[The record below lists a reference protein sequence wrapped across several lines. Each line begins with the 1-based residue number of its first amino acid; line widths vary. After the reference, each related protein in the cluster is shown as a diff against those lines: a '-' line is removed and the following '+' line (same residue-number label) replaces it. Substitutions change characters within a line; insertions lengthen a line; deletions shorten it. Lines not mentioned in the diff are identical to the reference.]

1 MAEMTAT
8 AIARE
13 TGETVIDARKR
24 IWLRDSQVRA
34 GLQVPALYVSQ
45 FRLTE

>member
-13 TGETVIDARKR
+13 TGETIIDARKR
-24 IWLRDSQVRA
+24 IWLCDAQVLHRI
-34 GLQVPALYVSQ
+34 PTALYSQ
-45 FRLTE
+45 

>member
-24 IWLRDSQVRA
+24 IWLRDSQV
-34 GLQVPALYVSQ
+34 SQ
-45 FRLTE
+45 LSRTSQRCMSHS

>member
-13 TGETVIDARKR
+13 TGETIVDARKR
-24 IWLRDSQVRA
+24 IWLRDFQVA
-34 GLQVPALYVSQ
+34 ATGLG
-45 FRLTE
+45 